1 MTLTRPVNSIDLLGA
16 FPRICRFRTFI
27 HPGVEDKSVDLGRR
41 RRFNHPHDTDDNV
54 PMTNRVIRSEYKND

>member
-1 MTLTRPVNSIDLLGA
+1 MTLTRPVNSIDLLDA
-16 FPRICRFRTFI
+16 FPRICSIRTFI

-54 PMTNRVIRSEYKND
+54 PVTNRMIGWEYKND